1 MPKTWF
7 ITGAARGLGAA
18 IAMAALEEG
27 HRVIATDRNITQL
40 KVTYAGCGSSVA
52 TTRLDVT
59 DSDQATISVKN
70 AVERFGSIDVLV
82 NNAGY
87 GQFGVFEENDIVDI
101 ERQFAV
107 NVFGVFNVTRAVLPI
122 MRKQRRGHI
131 FNMSAIGGFIGYPNL
146 SLYSASKFAVEG
158 FTESLAQEVAPFGIN
173 VTMIEPGFMRTN
185 FLGSKSVRFGAG
197 SINDYAESSE
207 KVRQLAE
214 NNHQKQAG
222 DPVKLGRA
230 VVRLASELRPPLRYV
245 AGSDALALA
254 RNKLETLEREFD
266 EWAKLSAAVDGS
278 FPAHSKLRTSIV

>member
-1 MPKTWF
+1 MSKTWF

-18 IAMAALEEG
+18 IAMAALDEG
-27 HRVIATDRNITQL
+27 HRVIATDRNIAQL
-40 KVTYAGCGSSVA
+40 KVTYADCGSSVA

-59 DSDQATISVKN
+59 DPDQATICAKD
-70 AVERFGSIDVLV
+70 ALARFGSIDVLV

-87 GQFGVFEENDIVDI
+87 GQFGVFEENDIGDI

-122 MRKQRRGHI
+122 MREQRRGHI
-131 FNMSAIGGFIGYPNL
+131 FNMSAIGGFIGCPNS

-158 FTESLAQEVAPFGIN
+158 FSESLAHEVAPFGIN

-185 FLGSKSVRFGAG
+185 FLGSKSVRFGSG

-207 KVRQLAE
+207 KARQFAE
-214 NNHQKQAG
+214 NNHQKQTG

-266 EWAKLSAAVDGS
+266 EWAKLSAAADGT
-278 FPAHSKLRTSIV
+278 FPPHPRLRASAV